1 MWEINGI
8 SLQLDFEDAE
18 TLERYEQAFNTLEK
32 TEFPSRNKPAEFIRA
47 YCKAFRKLYDD
58 IFDYEVSK
66 DIFKNIKDNSRLYD
80 ETFESF
86 LDYVTSV
93 SNKANQRRIKVF
105 TKYSPKVRK

>member
-8 SLQLDFEDAE
+8 SLELDFEDAE
-18 TLERYEQAFNTLEK
+18 TLERYEQAFSTFEK
-32 TEFPSRNKPAEFIRA
+32 TEFPPKNKPAEYIRA
-47 YCKAFRKLYDD
+47 YCKAFRQLYDD
-58 IFDYEVSK
+58 IFGYEVSK

-86 LDYVTSV
+86 LDYASSV

-105 TKYSPKVRK
+105 TKYSPKYRK